1 MEAASADVRDHHPIM
16 LPKRMKLADL
26 ARGVPDVTLEG
37 NGDVEV
43 TGIAYD
49 SRRVKGGDLFVAVEG
64 LHVDGHAFAA
74 DAVTHGAVAVA
85 LERSVSLPPG
95 TPTLRLASTRNGL
108 ADISAEFYGRPS
120 RRLKL
125 AGVTGTDGK
134 TTTTHMAEHV
144 LQASGV
150 VAGAMS
156 TVAFTVSGR
165 ETDNVSG
172 QTTTEASEVQAWL
185 ASMVEAGATCAV
197 IETTSHALVQERV
210 RACDYDVAAFTNVG
224 HDHLDY
230 HATWDEYLE
239 AKARLIDL
247 TSASADKG
255 IEKTAVLNR
264 DDASYERLA
273 RRPISRR
280 WTYGLTTASDFH
292 PLDLSVSGAGSRFR
306 MRTPLGETEVTLRVP
321 ARFNIYNALCAAG
334 VCLALGVPLED
345 VGRGLAGFEGVRG
358 RLEPVDL
365 GQDFRVF
372 IDFAHSAGAL
382 ASALAELRPFTSGR
396 LIAVFGATARSD
408 HDRPGMGRAA
418 AEFSD
423 FFIITTDDPL
433 SEDPTEIARDVQAGA
448 LGRAPGRDYEIV
460 IDRRAAIRRAIE
472 VAKSGDCILLAGKGH
487 ERSMRTA
494 RGSEPWD
501 ERAEAEAAIR
511 ERLGAG

>member
-1 MEAASADVRDHHPIM
+1 MRLEE
-16 LPKRMKLADL
+16 L
-26 ARGVPDVTLEG
+26 ARGAGAILEG
-37 NGDVEV
+37 NPDIDI

-49 SRRVKGGDLFVAVEG
+49 SRRVNPGDLFVAVEG
-64 LHVDGHAFAA
+64 IHVDGHHYLNDAIARGAA
-74 DAVTHGAVAVA
+74 AVAI
-85 LERSVSLPPG
+85 ERPARVPEGVPV
-95 TPTLRLASTRNGL
+95 LRMPSTRIGL
-108 ADISAEFYGRPS
+108 AELSAELYGRPS

-134 TTTTHMAEHV
+134 TTVTHMAEHV

-156 TVAFTVSGR
+156 TVAFKVSGR
-165 ETDNVSG
+165 EVDNVSG
-172 QTTTEASEVQAWL
+172 QTTTEAPEVQAWL
-185 ASMVEAGATCAV
+185 ARMVGAGTQAAV

-210 RACDYDVAAFTNVG
+210 RACEFDVAAFTNVG

-230 HATWDEYLE
+230 HASWEDYLE

-247 TSASADKG
+247 TARSVDKG

-264 DDASYERLA
+264 DDVSYERLA
-273 RRPISRR
+273 RSPIARR
-280 WTYGLTTASDFH
+280 WTYGMTTAADLH
-292 PLDLSVSGAGSRFR
+292 PLELAITGSGSSFR
-306 MRTPLGETEVTLRVP
+306 MKTPLGDTEVSLKVP

-334 VCLALGVPLED
+334 VCLALGVAVED

-365 GQDFRVF
+365 GQDFRVY
-372 IDFAHSAGAL
+372 IDFAHAAGSL
-382 ASALAELRPFTSGR
+382 ASALAELRPFTRGR
-396 LIAVFGATARSD
+396 LIAVFGSTARSD

-433 SEDPTEIARDVQAGA
+433 HEDPVEIARDVQSGA
-448 LGRAPGRDYEIV
+448 RGKAPGRDYEVV

-472 VAKSGDCILLAGKGH
+472 IAEPGDTVLLAGKGH

-494 RGSEPWD
+494 HGSEPWD
-501 ERAEAEAAIR
+501 ERAEAEAAIK
-511 ERLGAG
+511 ERLAV

>member
-1 MEAASADVRDHHPIM
+1 MRLE
-16 LPKRMKLADL
+16 DL
-26 ARGVPDVTLEG
+26 ARGAGATLEG
-37 NGDVEV
+37 NPDVDI

-49 SRRVKGGDLFVAVEG
+49 SRRAGPGDLFVAVPG
-64 LHVDGHAFAA
+64 IHVDGHHYVG
-74 DAVTHGAVAVA
+74 DAVARGVSAVAT
-85 LERSVSLPPG
+85 EREVEIPDGIPVLHM
-95 TPTLRLASTRNGL
+95 ASTRIGL
-108 ADISAEFYGRPS
+108 AELSAEFYGRPS

-125 AGVTGTDGK
+125 AGITGTDGK
-134 TTTTHMAEHV
+134 TTVTHMAEHV
-144 LQASGV
+144 LQTSGV

-156 TVAFTVSGR
+156 TVAFKVSGR
-165 ETDNVSG
+165 EVDNTTG
-172 QTTTEASEVQAWL
+172 QTTTEAPEVQAWL
-185 ASMVEAGATCAV
+185 ARMVEAGAECAV

-210 RACDYDVAAFTNVG
+210 RACEFDVAAVTNVG

-230 HATWDEYLE
+230 HATWEDYLD
-239 AKARLIDL
+239 AKSRLIDL
-247 TSASADKG
+247 AALSADKG

-264 DDASYERLA
+264 DDPSYERLA

-280 WTYGLTTASDFH
+280 WTYGLTTASELH
-292 PLDLSVSGAGSRFR
+292 PLDLAITSSGSRFR
-306 MRTPLGETEVTLRVP
+306 MKTPLGETEVSLNVP

-334 VCLALGVPLED
+334 VCLALGVPVED
-345 VGRGLAGFEGVRG
+345 IGRGLAGFEGVRG

-365 GQDFRVF
+365 GQDFRVY
-372 IDFAHSAGAL
+372 IDFAHAAGSL
-382 ASALAELRPFTSGR
+382 ASALAELRPFTRER
-396 LIAVFGATARSD
+396 LIVVFGSTARSD

-433 SEDPTEIARDVQAGA
+433 TEDPVEIARDVQSGVSDK
-448 LGRAPGRDYEIV
+448 APGRDYEVV

-472 VAKSGDCILLAGKGH
+472 IARAGDTVLLAGKGH

-511 ERLGAG
+511 ERLAAGS